1 MSSQDDDL
9 FSEGAKRIKQIL
21 KDKNIKPT
29 EIVNAL
35 GVSKDTVSKWIQGSA
50 TPNAQ
55 NLIELARLLGVTE
68 RWIAESREA
77 KKTETSKPS
86 EKRNSNDL
94 LLSEASAEQLI
105 AEIKKRYAALNLKAD
120 VKISVAVIEGGFVTK
135 D

>member
-35 GVSKDTVSKWIQGSA
+35 SVSKDTVSKWIQGSA

-77 KKTETSKPS
+77 KKSDMPKGAA
-86 EKRNSNDL
+86 EKNSNETL
-94 LLSEASAEQLI
+94 LKEASAEQLI
-105 AEIKKRYAALNLKAD
+105 AEIQKRYEALNLKAD

-135 D
+135 E